1 MAIDPNHTAARPLR
15 PIAPAPPPPAPPA
28 PPPPHLYTV
37 PIRAQ
42 SSPAA
47 AAAVAVVY
55 PGRSP
60 YPSGPPPLNF
70 HSQPHPYP
78 HLHPPP
84 PPAPAPA
91 HSTAPA
97 YNLHQSPLSPPL
109 KVSSTPE
116 VRFSVSR
123 SLPPSL
129 PRSFLFCFY
138 SGFLVMNLFSFWH
151 SFFCSTHTKLIISLL

>member
-1 MAIDPNHTAARPLR
+1 MAIDPNHTATATRPLR
-15 PIAPAPPPPAPPA
+15 PIAPAPPPPPP
-28 PPPPHLYTV
+28 LYTV

-47 AAAVAVVY
+47 AVVY

-70 HSQPHPYP
+70 HSQPHPHPY
-78 HLHPPP
+78 PPP
-84 PPAPAPA
+84 PV
-91 HSTAPA
+91 HLTAPA

-116 VRFSVSR
+116 VRFSVSC
-123 SLPPSL
+123 SLPPS
-129 PRSFLFCFY
+129 
-138 SGFLVMNLFSFWH
+138 
-151 SFFCSTHTKLIISLL
+151 FFSLLLLFWFFGKESFQFLAFILLFYI